1 MFANGAKLMY
11 AGKASQDGM
20 ITDSD
25 MPGNRGT
32 IGHHDMI
39 TENTVVGDM
48 DIRHEEVVITDTSH
62 TTSTFRAA
70 VDGGKFANR
79 IAFANLES
87 GALTGIFKILG
98 IFTHG
103 GKLEYSVSLANRG
116 GPFKYHMRPYPAA
129 STNGDLWTDYGIRAD
144 FNIISNAGGGIDN
157 SCCVNQSSISFFAIR
172 TSAEQHSTPS
182 TVAFPSK
189 RQMPRFSFSTVT
201 SKWSRSPG
209 VT

>member
-1 MFANGAKLMY
+1 
-11 AGKASQDGM
+11 
-20 ITDSD
+20 
-25 MPGNRGT
+25 
-32 IGHHDMI
+32 MI

-48 DIRHEEVVITDTSH
+48 DIRHEQVVITYSSDTA
-62 TTSTFRAA
+62 STFRTA
-70 VDGGKFANR
+70 VDGGKFTNR
-79 IAFANLES
+79 IAFANLKP

-103 GKLEYSVSLANRG
+103 GKLKNSVSLANRG
-116 GPFKYHMRPYPAA
+116 GPFEYHVWPYPAT
-129 STNGDLWTDYGIRAD
+129 STNGDLWTDYGIRAN

-189 RQMPRFSFSTVT
+189 RQMPRFPFQ
-201 SKWSRSPG
+201 RSPQNG
-209 VT
+209 VDHRE